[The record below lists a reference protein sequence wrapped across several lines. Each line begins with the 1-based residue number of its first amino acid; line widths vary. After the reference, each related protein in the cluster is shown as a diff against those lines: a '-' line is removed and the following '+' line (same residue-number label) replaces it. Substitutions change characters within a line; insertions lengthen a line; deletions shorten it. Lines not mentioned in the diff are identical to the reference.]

1 MAQRIIHARRLNR
14 RRPWVLHV
22 FRAAMLTAVVCLVRQ
37 QHVWYQAQVEGRQ
50 QAAVRVDQVRRFYPQ
65 AAGLS
70 PWNPEHGGQTVLD
83 EDGRPLGYVVQTSPE
98 SDAII
103 GYSGPTNTLIAL
115 DTRHRIL
122 GLEILRCGDTR
133 DHLQAVLAD
142 RHFLLSFDGLSW
154 QEAAARGKVDGVSG
168 ATLTSLAI
176 VEGIVRRLGGAPH
189 SYRFPDPITVA
200 EVRTFLPQAARIA
213 AWDQNPAL
221 TRVEDASGQLL
232 GFAGRT
238 SPAADDIIGFQGPT
252 DTLFVMNAQ
261 QRVLGIAM
269 RRSYDTTE
277 YLPWVT
283 DDKYFMTR
291 FNGKSLDEL
300 ADLDPAA
307 AGIEGV
313 SGATMTSMSMA
324 YALARAARA
333 ARDAQPAVTPS
344 WTLVAR
350 DWGTAA
356 VVLGGLL
363 LAFTRVRGQRWTR
376 AGFQLLLIGYLGF
389 VNGDMVS
396 QSLLVG
402 WAQNGVAWRLAP
414 GLVLLVAAA
423 FLAPLL
429 TRRQVYCHQLCPHG
443 AIQQLIKNAVPQRWR
458 PASGLSHWISRPLA
472 LLPFLLLVWVVIV
485 AMQHRAFNLAAI
497 EPFDAYVVR
506 VAGWAT
512 LAVAVS
518 GLVFSLFVPMAYCRF
533 GCPTGAV
540 LNYVRLQGP
549 GDRFGRRDVAALALL
564 ALAVGLR
571 LVLQTA

>member
-1 MAQRIIHARRLNR
+1 
-14 RRPWVLHV
+14 
-22 FRAAMLTAVVCLVRQ
+22 
-37 QHVWYQAQVEGRQ
+37 
-50 QAAVRVDQVRRFYPQ
+50 
-65 AAGLS
+65 
-70 PWNPEHGGQTVLD
+70 
-83 EDGRPLGYVVQTSPE
+83 
-98 SDAII
+98 
-103 GYSGPTNTLIAL
+103 
-115 DTRHRIL
+115 
-122 GLEILRCGDTR
+122 
-133 DHLQAVLAD
+133 
-142 RHFLLSFDGLSW
+142 
-154 QEAAARGKVDGVSG
+154 VSG

-176 VEGIVRRLGGAPH
+176 VEGIVRRLGGSPH
-189 SYRFPDPITVA
+189 SYRFPDPVTVA
-200 EVRTFLPQAARIA
+200 EIRPFLPQAARLA
-213 AWDQNPAL
+213 VWDQKPAL
-221 TRVEDASGQLL
+221 LRVEDTSGQLL

-238 SPAADDIIGFQGPT
+238 SPVADDLIGFQGPT
-252 DTLFVMNAQ
+252 DTLFVMDAQ

-283 DDKYFMTR
+283 DDKHFMTC
-291 FNGKSLDEL
+291 FNGQSLDEL

-324 YALARAARA
+324 YALARTAKA
-333 ARDAQPAVTPS
+333 ARDSQPAAAPPS
-344 WTLVAR
+344 WTITAR

-363 LAFTRVRGQRWTR
+363 LAFTRVRGQRWIR
-376 AGFQLLLIGYLGF
+376 VGFQLLLIGYLGF

-402 WAQNGVAWRLAP
+402 WTQNGVAWRLAP

-423 FLAPLL
+423 FLTPLL

-443 AIQQLIKNAVPQRWR
+443 AVQQLIKNAVPQRWR
-458 PASGLSHWISRPLA
+458 PASGLPPWISRPLT

-512 LAVAVS
+512 LAVAVA
-518 GLVFSLFVPMAYCRF
+518 GLVFSLFVPMGYCRF
-533 GCPTGAV
+533 GCPTGAM

-549 GDRFGRRDVAALALL
+549 GDRFSRRDLAAVTLL
-564 ALAVGLR
+564 ALAIGLR
-571 LVLQTA
+571 LAALQ

>member
-1 MAQRIIHARRLNR
+1 MSQRPIHARRLNR
-14 RRPWVLHV
+14 RRPWVLHL
-22 FRAAMLTAVVCLVRQ
+22 FRAAVLTAIVWLVHQ
-37 QHVWYQAQVEGRQ
+37 QHVWYQAQVQGRQ
-50 QAAVRVDQVRRFYPQ
+50 LAAIRVDQVRRFYPQ
-65 AAGLS
+65 AAELS
-70 PWNPEHGGQTVLD
+70 QWNPQHGGQTVLD
-83 EDGRPLGYVVQTSPE
+83 VDGRPVGYVVQTSPA

-115 DTRHRIL
+115 DTQHRIL
-122 GLEILRCGDTR
+122 GLEILRCGDTPE
-133 DHLQAVLAD
+133 HLQAVLAD
-142 RHFLLSFDGLSW
+142 RRFLRSFDGLSW

-189 SYRFPDPITVA
+189 SYRFPDPMTVA
-200 EVRTFLPQAARIA
+200 EVRPFLPQAARLT
-213 AWDQNPAL
+213 AWDQKPAL
-221 TRVEDASGQLL
+221 RRVEDASGQLL

-238 SPAADDIIGFQGPT
+238 SPAADDLIGFQGPT
-252 DTLFVMNAQ
+252 DTLFVMDTQ

-283 DDKYFMTR
+283 DDKHFMSR
-291 FNGKSLDEL
+291 FNGTSLDEL
-300 ADLDPAA
+300 ADLDPVA

-324 YALARAARA
+324 HALARAAQA
-333 ARDAQPAVTPS
+333 ARDARPAAAPPS
-344 WTLVAR
+344 WTINAR

-363 LAFTRVRGQRWTR
+363 LAFARGRGQPWIRV
-376 AGFQLLLIGYLGF
+376 GFQLLLIGYLGF
-389 VNGDMVS
+389 INGDMVS
-396 QSLLVG
+396 QALLVG

-423 FLAPLL
+423 FLTPLL

-443 AIQQLIKNAVPQRWR
+443 AAQQLIKNAVPRRWR
-458 PASGLSHWISRPLA
+458 PASGLPQGISRCLG
-472 LLPFLLLVWVVIV
+472 LLPFLLLAWVVIV
-485 AMQHRAFNLAAI
+485 AMQHRTFNLAAI
-497 EPFDAYVVR
+497 EPFDAYVVQ

-512 LAVAVS
+512 LAVAVG
-518 GLVFSLFVPMAYCRF
+518 GLVVSLFVPMAYCRF

-549 GDRFGRRDVAALALL
+549 GDRFGRRDIAALALL
-564 ALAVGLR
+564 ALAIGLR
-571 LVLQTA
+571 LAAVA